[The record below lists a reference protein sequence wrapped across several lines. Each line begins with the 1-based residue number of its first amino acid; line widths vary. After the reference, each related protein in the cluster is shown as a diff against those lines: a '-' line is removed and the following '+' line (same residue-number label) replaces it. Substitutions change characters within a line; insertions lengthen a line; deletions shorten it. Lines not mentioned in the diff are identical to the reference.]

1 MGLCVLRRAPND
13 DDRVYPVAISTDEL
27 PRLASRTGSRL
38 SAVDLHDDAPHVV
51 AVEARDL
58 ASSSWS
64 YASHV
69 VVLRRD
75 HDDDELPSR
84 RYNLNNER
92 RLVRVCVCV
101 CVTRST
107 LLPPT
112 PIKLSI
118 SLYLYR
124 VSAITRLFSFSLF
137 FFLFF
142 FFELYSYT
150 LQFWLDTA
158 HPFQQQVSLLNRT
171 QLSLSLYLSISPTN
185 RTLTIIIICVI
196 LVYIYL
202 SSLSLPGPIS
212 NPNSLSRI
220 SATVSYLSIHTSSR
234 ASLPRVIHSRPNTNE
249 YHNDLTNPKP

>member
-92 RLVRVCVCV
+92 RLMRLCVCDSIDV
-101 CVTRST
+101 ATSHSDQT
-107 LLPPT
+107 
-112 PIKLSI
+112 ISI

-124 VSAITRLFSFSLF
+124 VSAITRLFSFF
-137 FFLFF
+137 FFFFFF

-202 SSLSLPGPIS
+202 SSLYLPGPIS